1 MQTNEL
7 NGSFFSRVN
16 ARLSQLTKQERRA
29 VDFIQGNRDGII
41 HLSITD
47 LALQSRVSESTLT
60 RLCVKL
66 GYPGFQAMKISI
78 AQEVVN
84 SQAKIHE
91 ELSPDDSP
99 QEIID
104 KVFESSVQALQMTRA
119 ILGSAEIAQSISALT
134 KANKIV
140 IIGSGN
146 SGSVAMDAHH
156 KFLRLG
162 LNAHGYTDSHMQMI
176 AVSGVAVGDVVMG
189 ISHSGS
195 SVGIKQALAFAKSMG
210 ATTISITSYGISPL
224 SQISDIRLHTN
235 AREVKYRSYAIS
247 SRLAEL
253 AIIDTLYTGIALSKG
268 ESAIDNFERLEHA
281 LTVTKF

>member
-162 LNAHGYTDSHMQMI
+162 LNAHGYTDSHMQI
-176 AVSGVAVGDVVMG
+176 MG